1 MDFKIAY
8 AFVFNENIGYFSI
21 SGNILQ
27 QSEKL
32 FIHTII
38 LIMLGNRI
46 IYYTVLFYFEIQFFE
61 AKSY

>member
-1 MDFKIAY
+1 MLMLLYLMKTLVI
-8 AFVFNENIGYFSI
+8 FSI

-46 IYYTVLFYFEIQFFE
+46 IYHTVLFYFEIQFFE

>member
-1 MDFKIAY
+1 MDFKIMLMLLY
-8 AFVFNENIGYFSI
+8 LMKTLVIFQFRE
-21 SGNILQ
+21 ILQ

-46 IYYTVLFYFEIQFFE
+46 IYHTVLFYFEIQFFE

>member
-1 MDFKIAY
+1 MVFKIAY

-46 IYYTVLFYFEIQFFE
+46 IYYAVLF
-61 AKSY
+61 